1 MADTTTANQAQ
12 EFFYRAPEATSVQL
26 VGDFTHWQSRPIQM
40 HKRSDGI
47 WRAEVALPP
56 GKHHYRFLVD
66 GVWCDDPECTI
77 RVPNAYGSHDM
88 VREVAAEPAK
98 TAPSAKPVPKSKGKG
113 RAVARKT

>member
-1 MADTTTANQAQ
+1 MANTASENQIQ

-26 VGDFTHWQSRPIQM
+26 VGDFTHWQSSPIQM
-40 HKRSDGI
+40 QKRSDGV

-77 RVPNAYGSHDM
+77 RVPNAFGGHDM
-88 VREVAAEPAK
+88 VREVAAQPKPPTSSPKPA
-98 TAPSAKPVPKSKGKG
+98 SKPKGKG
-113 RAVARKT
+113 RAVARKG